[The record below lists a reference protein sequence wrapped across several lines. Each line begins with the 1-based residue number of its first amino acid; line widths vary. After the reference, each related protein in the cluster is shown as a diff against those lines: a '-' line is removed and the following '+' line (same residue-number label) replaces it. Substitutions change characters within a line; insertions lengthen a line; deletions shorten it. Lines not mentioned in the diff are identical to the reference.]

1 MQRFWQICLFLPRIN
16 VCLLTLFLG
25 LYSCFRPFF
34 CWLERHV
41 FWKMPVNLIQYRG
54 TVEIFNNQHFVFGLR
69 HKSQSLL
76 IHTHSNVVSHYAC
89 FFHNSFLLLVIL
101 AVFLTWKLNS
111 CKGSNNSPGS
121 TFLVAVINIWLATWF
136 YRLLLLLSGDVELNL
151 GPKRNS
157 SDVFSICHRNLN
169 SMSAHSYA
177 KVFLLK
183 AYISIHKFDII
194 CITETYLYS
203 ITPSNDSH
211 LEICGYILVHSDH
224 PSNNNRKGSWIYYK
238 NFLPLRILNVQYLQE
253 SICFELKPAGK
264 TCNFLSLY
272 RSPSQSQDD
281 FETFI
286 ENLELN
292 LENSVQRNPFLVA
305 AIRDFNAKSSN
316 YFCQDK
322 NNFEEDATEHLTSQF
337 GLHQVIKQQTHIL
350 DISSSYI
357 DLILMS

>member
-1 MQRFWQICLFLPRIN
+1 M
-16 VCLLTLFLG
+16 
-25 LYSCFRPFF
+25 
-34 CWLERHV
+34 
-41 FWKMPVNLIQYRG
+41 
-54 TVEIFNNQHFVFGLR
+54 
-69 HKSQSLL
+69 
-76 IHTHSNVVSHYAC
+76 
-89 FFHNSFLLLVIL
+89 
-101 AVFLTWKLNS
+101 
-111 CKGSNNSPGS
+111 
-121 TFLVAVINIWLATWF
+121 
-136 YRLLLLLSGDVELNL
+136 
-151 GPKRNS
+151 
-157 SDVFSICHRNLN
+157 
-169 SMSAHSYA
+169 
-177 KVFLLK
+177 
-183 AYISIHKFDII
+183 
-194 CITETYLYS
+194 
-203 ITPSNDSH
+203 
-211 LEICGYILVHSDH
+211 
-224 PSNNNRKGSWIYYK
+224 
-238 NFLPLRILNVQYLQE
+238 QE

-357 DLILMS
+357 DLILML